1 MGRLGSRATCA
12 RMIAGA
18 VTLAAALIATP
29 RVRAEQ
35 QPPPIHGVTGTVAT
49 EESARDTKEAGRGIF
64 SRVARILGLSRRPA
78 DTSNAAAEEAFNALE
93 AGTRVT
99 VSVEAAPDKP
109 DPPETEAVI
118 MDVNRTEHT
127 IVIRL
132 EDGSRQSLRLSDGT
146 SRAGDRGTVVV
157 FVKNAAGERTTHYF
171 KRIG

>member
-1 MGRLGSRATCA
+1 
-12 RMIAGA
+12 MIAGA
-18 VTLAAALIATP
+18 LTLAVALIVAP
-29 RVRAEQ
+29 VARAGQ

-78 DTSNAAAEEAFNALE
+78 DTANAAAEEAFNTLE

-99 VSVEAAPDKP
+99 VAAEAAPDKP

-118 MDVNRTEHT
+118 MDVNRPEHT

-132 EDGSRQSLRLSDGT
+132 EDGTRQTLRLSDGA
-146 SRAGDRGTVVV
+146 SRAGDLGAVVV
-157 FVKNAAGERTTHYF
+157 FVKNPAGERTAHHF
-171 KRIG
+171 KRVG